1 MSIISRNRGGHDIS
15 LQFNKIGTSHNTTF
29 NVSSARHS
37 IYLPNKIKKKCLKI
51 PKQIYLNV

>member
-1 MSIISRNRGGHDIS
+1 MSIIPRNRGGHNIS

-37 IYLPNKIKKKCLKI
+37 IYLPNKIKKCLEI
-51 PKQIYLNV
+51 PKQIYWNV